1 MSQSATERVSIGKVA
16 NHGRLLAEIFKTE
29 KTQLGRFLDIT
40 SEILQ
45 AMAGLA
51 EEIEGIFPAGLQAT
65 KDTMPHEMRHIILL
79 YHQVSYRKLQSFD
92 STDHRDI

>member
-1 MSQSATERVSIGKVA
+1 MSQIAADINSIDKVA
-16 NHGRLLAEIFKTE
+16 NNGRLLAEIFKTE

-51 EEIEGIFPAGLQAT
+51 EEIEDIFPAGLQAT

-79 YHQVSYRKLQSFD
+79 YHQVSNRKLQSFD

>member
-1 MSQSATERVSIGKVA
+1 MVA

-51 EEIEGIFPAGLQAT
+51 EEIEGIFPAGLQPT

-79 YHQVSYRKLQSFD
+79 YHQVSNLKPQSFD
-92 STDHRDI
+92 STVHGSI